1 MRVLPLLLI
10 LIVPQAA
17 LAWGPL
23 GHRVTGQIAQS
34 RLSPRAAAAVQ
45 RILGTEDLA
54 EASTWADEMR
64 SNPEPFWQQTA
75 NPWHYVTVP
84 PGKTYAEVGAP
95 PEGDAVTA
103 LQGFARTLRDKSA
116 TPEQQALALRFAV
129 HVIADLQQPLH
140 AGNGAD
146 KGGNTVR
153 VRWFG
158 RDTELHAVWDS
169 ELPNNKGLSFSEY
182 TLWLTR
188 KLKPEE
194 ARAWSSA
201 DPLVWIAESAAL
213 RDRIYPADSKLSYQ
227 YVYDH
232 AAEVDLRLTQGG
244 LRIAAWL
251 NSVFAER

>member
-1 MRVLPLLLI
+1 MRLLSVVLLLVLPST
-10 LIVPQAA
+10 V

-34 RLSPRAAAAVQ
+34 RLNPRAAAAVQ

-84 PGKTYAEVGAP
+84 PGKAYAEVGAP

-140 AGNGAD
+140 AGNGTD

-158 RDTELHAVWDS
+158 RDTDLHAVWDS
-169 ELPNNKGLSFSEY
+169 ELPNNKGLSYSEY

-188 KLKPEE
+188 KLKPED
-194 ARAWSSA
+194 ASAWSSA

-213 RDRIYPADSKLSYQ
+213 RDRIYPADSRLSYQ

-232 AAEVDLRLTQGG
+232 APEVDLRLTQGG
-244 LRIAAWL
+244 LRVAAWL
-251 NSVFAER
+251 NSVFDRR

>member
-1 MRVLPLLLI
+1 MIGPALMGLVLSAFSWSYAFAQLPGGAI
-10 LIVPQAA
+10 LDRF
-17 LAWGPL
+17 G
-23 GHRVTGQIAQS
+23 T
-34 RLSPRAAAAVQ
+34 RL
-45 RILGTEDLA
+45 
-54 EASTWADEMR
+54 
-64 SNPEPFWQQTA
+64 
-75 NPWHYVTVP
+75 
-84 PGKTYAEVGAP
+84 TYAASLVLWSIF
-95 PEGDAVTA
+95 TA
-103 LQGFARTLRDKSA
+103 LQGFAKTLRDNDA
-116 TPEQQALALRFAV
+116 TREQQALALRFAV
-129 HVIADLQQPLH
+129 HIIADLQQPLH
-140 AGNGAD
+140 AGNGTD

-169 ELPNNKGLSFSEY
+169 ELPNNKGLSYSEY

-213 RDRIYPADSKLSYQ
+213 RDRIYPADSRLSYQ

-232 AAEVDLRLTQGG
+232 TAEVDLRLTQGG

-251 NSVFAER
+251 NSVFARR

>member
-1 MRVLPLLLI
+1 M
-10 LIVPQAA
+10 
-17 LAWGPL
+17 

-45 RILGTEDLA
+45 HILGTEDLA

-140 AGNGAD
+140 AGNGTD

-158 RDTELHAVWDS
+158 RDTDLHAVWDS
-169 ELPNNKGLSFSEY
+169 ELPNNKGLSYSEY

-188 KLKPEE
+188 KLKPED

-201 DPLVWIAESAAL
+201 DPLVWIGESAAL
-213 RDRIYPADSKLSYQ
+213 RDRIYPADSRLSYQ

-232 AAEVDLRLTQGG
+232 AAEADLRLTQGG

>member
-34 RLSPRAAAAVQ
+34 RLSPHAAAAVQ

-116 TPEQQALALRFAV
+116 RPEPQALALRFAV

-169 ELPNNKGLSFSEY
+169 ELPNNKGLSYSEY

-188 KLKPEE
+188 KLRPED

-213 RDRIYPADSKLSYQ
+213 RDRIYPADSRLSYQ

-232 AAEVDLRLTQGG
+232 SAEVDLRLTQGG

>member
-1 MRVLPLLLI
+1 MRLLAVVVLLL
-10 LIVPQAA
+10 LPSTG

-34 RLSPRAAAAVQ
+34 RLTPAAAAAVQ
-45 RILGTEDLA
+45 HILGVEDLV

-84 PGKTYAEVGAP
+84 PGKTYVEVGAP

-103 LQGFARTLRDKSA
+103 LQGFAKTLRDKSA
-116 TPEQQALALRFAV
+116 TREQQALALRFAV

-140 AGNGAD
+140 AGNGTD

-158 RDTELHAVWDS
+158 RDTDLHAVWDS
-169 ELPNNKGLSFSEY
+169 ELPNNKGLSYSEY

-188 KLKPEE
+188 KLKPED
-194 ARAWSSA
+194 ARIWSSA
-201 DPLVWIAESAAL
+201 DPLVWISESATL
-213 RDRIYPADSKLSYQ
+213 RDSIYPADSRLSYQ

-232 AAEVDLRLTQGG
+232 TAEVDLRLTQGG

-251 NSVFAER
+251 NSVFARR